1 MNTPATLALG
11 GVGSQGAPGTGGRR
25 STAGLTPRTD
35 LGFYGYLGFGQ
46 HPPSGNRRTSLALSV
61 RNVTTGVFM
70 TPKYFLI
77 QPALHGSYLHAA
89 LLLMDSTLRN
99 HFAQDSA
106 LMSEDLDGDAEATY
120 IWGTNLT
127 VARVMSRFNAFI
139 RGFTETAGEEPK
151 YLRLLAETR
160 ARGEVSFNIDGG
172 HIYAFDPTLYQWT
185 ISFPVETVPIY
196 DYQLALITCEME
208 GVTDPDSLDRP
219 LQTRVF
225 NLRRTRVIR
234 DLDPSDIGTL
244 VSIGGM
250 VTRTSGVIPD
260 QSLACF
266 RCTRCGHES
275 ITRNDRGNIDE
286 PSKCPNPGCGLR
298 FTMQLVYNCS
308 AFVDK
313 QLVKVQEAPNDI
325 PEGETPHTV
334 TMFTR
339 QDLVDAAKPGDR
351 VTVVGIYRAQPVR
364 VNPRG
369 REVKSVYKTFIDVMH
384 IEKDGNSEALFS
396 LLADETQSGMEAE
409 AATPRAGDAVNPSNP
424 EFAPTADPAAGL
436 LNASNMTSEEVD
448 AKREQF
454 KALAADPDVYERLA
468 ASLAPSIWQLEDVK
482 KGLLCQLFGG
492 VSKPIAAGKTRGE
505 INVLLV
511 GDPGVSKSQILSY
524 VHKLAP
530 RGIYT
535 SGRGSSAVGLTAY
548 VTRDPETREMVLES
562 GALVLSDRGVCCI
575 DEFDKMSEAARS
587 VLHEVMEQQT
597 ISVAKAGIIA
607 TLNARTSVLACAN
620 PVGSRYNPNMSV
632 VENIQLPPSLM
643 SRFDLIYL
651 LLDKADEVTDRRL
664 ARHLISLFGDP
675 STLGNAAAAP
685 VPADVLREYI
695 AYARATCNP
704 KLTPESAQKLANAY
718 TDMRALGMSR
728 KTVSATPRQLESLI
742 RLSEGLARMR
752 LAPYVEESDVDE
764 AVRLMQ
770 VAMQQSSI
778 DPRTGQI
785 DMDIIQTGV
794 SAADRSA
801 RAQLAGQLRE
811 ALEARAGGA
820 SGSVG
825 GGVRI
830 ADLVEQLAQTTGANV
845 SEADVQRALVELQGQ
860 VRVDQGRVTLLGQ

>member
-1 MNTPATLALG
+1 LA
-11 GVGSQGAPGTGGRR
+11 S
-25 STAGLTPRTD
+25 D
-35 LGFYGYLGFGQ
+35 D
-46 HPPSGNRRTSLALSV
+46 
-61 RNVTTGVFM
+61 
-70 TPKYFLI
+70 I
-77 QPALHGSYLHAA
+77 
-89 LLLMDSTLRN
+89 
-99 HFAQDSA
+99 
-106 LMSEDLDGDAEATY
+106 DGDAEATY

-127 VARVMSRFNAFI
+127 VARVMSRFNAFL
-139 RGFTETAGEEPK
+139 RGFTENPGEEPK
-151 YLRLLAETR
+151 YLRLLQETR

-172 HIYAFDPTLYQWT
+172 HIHAFDPTLYSWT
-185 ISFPVETVPIY
+185 VSFPVETVPIY
-196 DYQLALITCEME
+196 DYQLAMVTCDLE
-208 GVTDPDSLDRP
+208 GVHDPDSLDRP
-219 LQTRVF
+219 LQTRIF
-225 NLRRTRVIR
+225 NLRQTRVIR

-244 VSIGGM
+244 VSVSGM
-250 VTRTSGVIPD
+250 VTRTSSVIPD

-266 RCTRCGHES
+266 KCTKCDHEA

-286 PSKCPNPGCGLR
+286 PSRCPNGACGSR
-298 FTMQLVYNCS
+298 FTMQLIYNCS

-313 QLVKVQEAPNDI
+313 QLVKVQEAPNEI

-334 TMFTR
+334 SMFTR
-339 QDLVDAAKPGDR
+339 QDLVDVAKPGDR
-351 VTVVGIYRAQPVR
+351 VTVVGIYRAQAVR
-364 VNPRG
+364 MNPRG

-384 IEKDGNSEALFS
+384 VEKDGASDSLFS
-396 LLADETQSGMEAE
+396 LLSDQTQTQSQPGEAS
-409 AATPRAGDAVNPSNP
+409 TPVRSSI
-424 EFAPTADPAAGL
+424 DPGSTTQAHQDLNASGL
-436 LNASNMTSEEVD
+436 LNASNMTSEEVE
-448 AKREQF
+448 AKRGQF
-454 KALAADPDVYERLA
+454 RELAADPEVYERLS

-492 VSKPIAAGKTRGE
+492 VSKPISGGKTRGE

-548 VTRDPETREMVLES
+548 VTRDPETKEMVLES

-575 DEFDKMSEAARS
+575 DEFDKMSDAARS

-620 PVGSRYNPNMSV
+620 PIGSRYNPNMSV
-632 VENIQLPPSLM
+632 VDNIQLPPSLM

-664 ARHLISLFGDP
+664 ARHLVALYGDP
-675 STLGNAAAAP
+675 SAPGSRAAAP

-718 TDMRALGMSR
+718 GDMRALGMSR

-742 RLSEGLARMR
+742 RLSEALARMR
-752 LAPYVEESDVDE
+752 LAEWVEESDVDE
-764 AVRLMQ
+764 AVRLMR

-778 DPRTGQI
+778 DPLTGQI

-801 RAQLAGQLRE
+801 RAQLAARLLDV
-811 ALEARAGGA
+811 LEAR
-820 SGSVG
+820 SIG
-825 GGVRI
+825 GGGSGTGTSSAMRI
-830 ADLVEQLAQTTGANV
+830 ADLIEQLSTAVGVAVN
-845 SEADVQRALVELQGQ
+845 ERDVQRAISELQGQ
-860 VRVDQGRVTLLGQ
+860 VRVDAGRVSLVHA